1 MFWGLSVPGPGFTT
15 MLHSKQIGTKESL
28 HLLGQ
33 SWDWIC
39 SGASQSLW
47 FFSLWKSEGEVAQSC
62 PTLCDHIGC
71 NLPGCSIQGVFQAR
85 VLEWVCHFLLQGI
98 FPTQG
103 SNPGLPHC
111 SRLFTVWATREA
123 PSLWR
128 ILNKYFWLMKIVMF
142 TFTSSLR
149 HCDPIK
155 WLVFRL
161 PIN

>member
-71 NLPGCSIQGVFQAR
+71 SLPGSSIHGVFQAR
-85 VLEWVCHFLLQGI
+85 VLGWVAISFSRGSSKPRDQTPVSHIAADSLPCEPPGKPLVYGGFLI
-98 FPTQG
+98 
-103 SNPGLPHC
+103 H
-111 SRLFTVWATREA
+111 
-123 PSLWR
+123 
-128 ILNKYFWLMKIVMF
+128 
-142 TFTSSLR
+142 TF
-149 HCDPIK
+149 D
-155 WLVFRL
+155 
-161 PIN
+161 